1 MDQTLASLFP
11 LNQIGSDGF
20 NWWIGQV
27 ETKRNGDPKKA
38 GRYKVRIVGQHLK
51 NCDAMPTKD
60 LPWASTMMPVTTPRS
75 SSNSTGASVNLD
87 QGDWVIGF
95 YLDNDKQKP
104 IIMGSVGHVPGS
116 TTIMNEDPNPS
127 GTCKS
132 FTRYASEINPAT
144 DLPQKESKGK
154 ASADNGP
161 GYEEGTNILGG
172 DPIASSRAGEEG
184 GWPPA
189 LMAAF
194 GENSETNPTGGK
206 LCVVVANPNCGTEK
220 NLKSSLTHII
230 GDMLRANQQ
239 SGGQLGDFYV
249 SKATGYLQDQ
259 ISVGRYHINRAVRL
273 IRSLMARAKG
283 EIISLMKEA
292 TTKLINATLYTKDT
306 SIIPDD
312 INKPLT
318 TEEKNALEGAKEV
331 LAIAEANGDTASA
344 KAALEEYDRVVKQIN
359 ESRGHPGVKKRK
371 SRIKGIQ
378 TWLDN
383 ILKELGCKMEDLT
396 DRLAQWLT
404 NLLLGYIQN
413 AFSAATCLVDQLVNG
428 ILNQILG
435 YIDTLIN
442 DILGGVEMLL
452 SVIASP
458 LNILGTALKKIMD
471 LLGIS
476 CSGSA
481 QCEKIQI
488 TCTDCAT
495 SGDNEDDLDKLIK
508 TIEDGNLDYSSG
520 ICNDAKK
527 YPSQLPTDI
536 IFVGGVYEP
545 PDNPNT
551 LPDNTDNIATDED
564 RFNGTTFG
572 SINYSS
578 SDIEVYEGE
587 TAVFTIKRSGSIDV
601 ASSLRYKINEGNTNI
616 GATLNLDYEPLET
629 SGIIA
634 FAPGES
640 SKTLEFNTFIDNLI
654 EGNEIFEVELNEAST
669 PDGHYV
675 VFETTNYLRC
685 TIKDNIEDNI
695 ENNVVDAE
703 NPPIINTPNI
713 SLTEISGS
721 SSPNSPIIE
730 LPTYN
735 VTSNKEQVL
744 EGDSVVFNIITTN
757 VSDGTVLN
765 YTLSGINIT
774 NSDIVGGSLTGSFV
788 ISSNS
793 STVTIQIA
801 TNNDGNTDDESLTF
815 SIDDTNAS
823 KTVVISQ
830 TISTSP
836 TYNVN
841 ADKVSVNEGETI
853 VYTITTTNV
862 SDGTILNYTLSGEN
876 ITQSDIFG
884 GVLSGTVTITSNQ
897 AKVSVQINQD
907 NIIEIYS
914 KILKF
919 SLVDTNVYVNVVINA
934 DQVFPEQNVVNVLD
948 KRYSISTDKLSYKEG
963 ETIIYTIT
971 TENVSDD
978 TILTYRLYGANI
990 TSSDFILNSLYGQFV
1005 IKNNQ
1010 AIVQIGIEEDTAIEN
1025 NETVT
1030 FSIDKTNAFADV
1042 IIEGTF
1048 ADKDKKPVEPCLKS
1062 PIATA
1067 LTDEDG
1073 KIISIKI
1080 DDKGCPY
1087 VVKPEVII
1095 TGDGYGA
1102 AAIPLLD
1109 DKGYVSEIR
1118 ITRTGL
1124 NYKKNVPTNLN
1135 CIIDS
1140 FTMIR
1145 PGQNYTSEPTVYI
1158 NGDPTIATAIIEDGF
1173 VKGINI
1179 LDRTVKYNKLP
1190 SVVIMGGGGMGAKFL
1205 ASLSCLDSKDLEAK
1219 GYAKIG
1225 TGKYIDCP

>member
-27 ETKRNGDPKKA
+27 ESKKNGDPKKA
-38 GRYKVRIVGQHLK
+38 GRYKVRIIGQHLK
-51 NCDAMPTKD
+51 DCDAMPTVD

-116 TTIMNEDPNPS
+116 TTTMNQDPNPS

-132 FTRYASEINPAT
+132 FTRYASEINPAS
-144 DLPQKESKGK
+144 DLPQKESDGK
-154 ASADNGP
+154 ASADNAP
-161 GYEEGTNILGG
+161 GYEEGTNVLGG
-172 DPIASSRAGEEG
+172 EPTASARAGEEG

-230 GDMLRANQQ
+230 SDMLRANQQ
-239 SGGQLGDFYV
+239 SNGQLGDFYV
-249 SKATGYLQDQ
+249 SKATGALQDQ
-259 ISVGRYHINRAVRL
+259 VSVGRYHINRATRL

-283 EIISLMKEA
+283 EIITELKGA
-292 TTKLINATLYTKDT
+292 TKKIIDSTLYTKDN

-312 INKPLT
+312 INRPLST
-318 TEEKNALEGAKEV
+318 DEKNALEGAKEV
-331 LAIAEANGDTASA
+331 LAIAETNKDAASA
-344 KAALEEYDRVVKQIN
+344 KAAQAEYDRVVKQIN
-359 ESRGHPGVKKRK
+359 ASRGHPGVKKKK

-383 ILKELGCKMEDLT
+383 ILKQLGCSIEDLT

-404 NLLLGYIQN
+404 NLLLGYIQD
-413 AFSAATCLVDQLVNG
+413 AFNAATCLIDELVNG
-428 ILNQILG
+428 ILNEILG

-442 DILGGVEMLL
+442 DILGGLQALL
-452 SVIASP
+452 SALASP
-458 LNILGTALKKIMD
+458 LNILGNALKKIMD

-476 CSGSA
+476 CSGPSA

-495 SGDNEDDLDKLIK
+495 AGEDEDDLDKLIK
-508 TIEDGNLDYSSG
+508 TIEDGDLDFSSG
-520 ICNDAKK
+520 ICDDAKK
-527 YPSQLPTDI
+527 YPSQPPTNI

-551 LPDNTDNIATDED
+551 IPDDTDNISSDDDTYI
-564 RFNGTTFG
+564 GTTFG

-578 SDIEVYEGE
+578 SDIEIYEGD
-587 TAVFTIKRSGSIDV
+587 TAVFTINRTGAINV
-601 ASSLRYKINEGNTNI
+601 ASSLRYKINEGNDNI
-616 GATLNLDYEPLET
+616 GATLNIDYEPLET

-634 FAPGES
+634 FAPNET
-640 SKTLEFNTFIDNLI
+640 SKTLEFDTFIDNI
-654 EGNEIFEVELNEAST
+654 TEGDEIFEVELSEATT
-669 PDGHYV
+669 PDGHYA

-685 TIKDNIEDNI
+685 TIKE
-695 ENNVVDAE
+695 ESTELLDADGD
-703 NPPIINTPNI
+703 PPTIRTPNVTA
-713 SLTEISGS
+713 TEILGN
-721 SSPNSPIIE
+721 SSPDSPVVE
-730 LPTYN
+730 LSTYN
-735 VTSNKEQVL
+735 VTSNKEEVL
-744 EGDSVVFNIITTN
+744 EGDSVVFTITTTN
-757 VSDGTVLN
+757 VPDGTILN
-765 YTLSGINIT
+765 YSLTGIDIT
-774 NSDIVGGSLTGSFV
+774 QNDIVGGLLSGSFV
-788 ISSNS
+788 VSSNTS
-793 STVTIQIA
+793 AVTIQIA
-801 TNNDGNTDDESLTF
+801 INEDANSTNESLTF
-815 SIDDTNAS
+815 NIDDTTAS
-823 KTVVISQ
+823 KTVLISQ
-830 TISTSP
+830 TISTTP
-836 TYNVN
+836 TYNVTAN
-841 ADKVSVNEGETI
+841 KTSVNEGDT
-853 VYTITTTNV
+853 VTYTITTTNV
-862 SDGTILNYTLSGEN
+862 SNGTILNYSLSGN
-876 ITQSDIFG
+876 DITKNDITNG
-884 GVLSGTVTITSNQ
+884 SLTGSVTVNSN
-897 AKVSVQINQD
+897 KGEVN
-907 NIIEIYS
+907 IEINEDDEIEVYA
-914 KILKF
+914 KILRF
-919 SLVDTNVYVNVVINA
+919 SLDNTDAYVEVVINS
-934 DQVFPEQNVVNVLD
+934 DQVFPEQAVENIVVE
-948 KRYSISTDKLSYKEG
+948 KYSISTDKLSYKEG
-963 ETIIYTIT
+963 ETIIYTIV

-978 TILTYRLYGANI
+978 TILNYRLYGADI
-990 TSSDFILNSLYGQFV
+990 TPSDFILNSLYGKFI
-1005 IKNNQ
+1005 IKNNT
-1010 AIVQIGIEEDTAIEN
+1010 ATVQIGIETDTTVEN

-1042 IIEGTF
+1042 IIQANVVEKT
-1048 ADKDKKPVEPCLKS
+1048 KKPVEPCLKS

-1095 TGDGYGA
+1095 TGNGYGA

-1109 DKGYVSEIR
+1109 EKGYVSEIR

-1124 NYKKNVPTNLN
+1124 NYKKNVPSNLN
-1135 CIIDS
+1135 CVIDS

-1145 PGQNYTSEPTVYI
+1145 PGQNYTSEPIVYV
-1158 NGDPTIATAIIEDGF
+1158 NGDPNVAKAIIENGF

-1179 LDRTVKYNKLP
+1179 LDRTIAYEKLP

-1205 ASLSCLDSKDLEAK
+1205 ASLTCVDPQDLEAK